1 VQNFVIGRPGARD
14 LYTPGLGSEPTEQ
27 MGREMFERSRGKE
40 IGIVNAPRAGL
51 LADICF
57 HFRQ

>member
-1 VQNFVIGRPGARD
+1 MGRPGAWD

-27 MGREMFERSRGKE
+27 MGREMFDRSRGNE
-40 IGIVNAPRAGL
+40 ISIVNAPRAGL
-51 LADICF
+51 STDIWF

>member
-1 VQNFVIGRPGARD
+1 MIGRPGARD

-27 MGREMFERSRGKE
+27 LGREMFDGSRGNE
-40 IGIVNAPRAGL
+40 ISIVNAPRAGL
-51 LADICF
+51 FTDIWF